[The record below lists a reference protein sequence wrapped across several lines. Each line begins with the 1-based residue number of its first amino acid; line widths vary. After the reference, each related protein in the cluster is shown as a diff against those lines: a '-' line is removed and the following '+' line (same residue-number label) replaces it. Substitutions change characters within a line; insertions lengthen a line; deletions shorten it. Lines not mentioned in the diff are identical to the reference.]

1 MILPDGFTQ
10 EFINNVGGTPDS
22 NQSLREDLGNLYDLV
37 NAMSKH
43 VVILDDTVTRLTLE
57 MKAMTELMITHD
69 DFAYI
74 KRKVKQLSNKENED
88 EIWNI

>member
-1 MILPDGFTQ
+1 MIIEGLDIGDFTPELDRVERLQ
-10 EFINNVGGTPDS
+10 ERIEK
-22 NQSLREDLGNLYDLV
+22 LE
-37 NAMSKH
+37 KH
-43 VVILDDTVTRLTLE
+43 VERLDDTVTRLTLE

-88 EIWNI
+88 EI

>member
-57 MKAMTELMITHD
+57 MKAMKELMITPD
-69 DFAYI
+69 DFDYLGCL
-74 KRKVKQLSNKENED
+74 KSTYEKHVTNQENED
-88 EIWNI
+88 E